1 MGYGD
6 YEVLMEHLDT
16 RLQASAIICGSGTP
30 VGSALAARLHDSGTH
45 VITIDLSGGATYPQ
59 AALQLAGNLADER
72 DWRVFAQAIQDCSL
86 SPAML
91 AYAICESDGPVP
103 LLDLDLA
110 DWNRVVSRNL
120 RGAYL
125 ACKHLFPLLRWPGAA
140 VLLASVLA
148 AGDARADLAAL
159 SASSGGMLALARSLA
174 LSGAPLGVRVNT
186 VCCPAPQPPDGDAVH
201 GQTLGRIPLGRATG
215 PNDLADAMMF
225 LLSDDA
231 GYLTGSSL
239 VVDGGQ
245 SLQSWS
251 NAPDVPYSQ
260 L

>member
-1 MGYGD
+1 MA
-6 YEVLMEHLDT
+6 HLDP
-16 RLQASAIICGSGTP
+16 RLPASAIVCGSDTP
-30 VGSALAARLHDSGTH
+30 IGSALAARLHDSGIY
-45 VITIDLSGGATYPQ
+45 VIMIDFSGGAAHPA
-59 AALQLAGNLADER
+59 AALRLTGDLADAR
-72 DWRVFAQAIQDCSL
+72 DWRGFAQAIHDRSL

-91 AYAICESDGPVP
+91 AYAISESDGSAP
-103 LLDLDLA
+103 LLDLDQA
-110 DWNRVVSRNL
+110 DWERVIAHNL

-125 ACKHLFPLLRWPGAA
+125 ACKHLFPLLRRPGTA

-148 AGDARADLAAL
+148 AEDARADLAAL

-174 LSGAPLGVRVNT
+174 LLGAPLGVRVNT
-186 VCCPAPQPPDGDAVH
+186 VCCPAPPPPAGDAAH
-201 GQTLGRIPLGRATG
+201 GRALDRIPLGRATD
-215 PNDLADAMMF
+215 PNDVVDAIMF

-231 GYLTGSSL
+231 SYLTGSSL

-251 NAPDVPYSQ
+251 NAPDLPYSQ

>member
-1 MGYGD
+1 
-6 YEVLMEHLDT
+6 MEHLDT
-16 RLQASAIICGSGTP
+16 RLQASAIVCGSDTP
-30 VGSALAARLHDSGTH
+30 VGGALASRLHGSGAQ
-45 VITIDLSGGATYPQ
+45 VITIDLPGGAAHPA
-59 AALQLAGNLADER
+59 AALRLIGDLADER
-72 DWRVFAQAIQDCSL
+72 DWRGFAQAIQGHGL

-91 AYAICESDGPVP
+91 AYTISESDGPAP
-103 LLDLDLA
+103 LPDLDQA
-110 DWNRVVSRNL
+110 DWDRVISRNL

-125 ACKHLFPLLRWPGAA
+125 ACKHLFPLLRRPGAV
-140 VLLASVLA
+140 VLLATVLA
-148 AGDARADLAAL
+148 DRDARADLAAL

-186 VCCPAPQPPDGDAVH
+186 ICCPAPLPSDAAALGDRARE
-201 GQTLGRIPLGRATG
+201 RIPLGRATS
-215 PNDLADAMMF
+215 PDDVVDAMLF

-231 GYLTGSSL
+231 SYLTGSSL

-251 NAPDVPYSQ
+251 NAPDLPYSQ

>member
-1 MGYGD
+1 
-6 YEVLMEHLDT
+6 
-16 RLQASAIICGSGTP
+16 
-30 VGSALAARLHDSGTH
+30 
-45 VITIDLSGGATYPQ
+45 
-59 AALQLAGNLADER
+59 
-72 DWRVFAQAIQDCSL
+72 
-86 SPAML
+86 ML
-91 AYAICESDGPVP
+91 AYAISESDGPALP
-103 LLDLDLA
+103 DLDQA
-110 DWNRVVSRNL
+110 DWDRVVSRNL

-125 ACKHLFPLLRWPGAA
+125 ACKHLFPLLCRPGAV

-148 AGDARADLAAL
+148 VGDARADLVAL

-186 VCCPAPQPPDGDAVH
+186 VCCPAPQPSDGDAVH
-201 GQTLGRIPLGRATG
+201 DRALGRIPLGRATG
-215 PNDLADAMMF
+215 PDDLVDAMLF

-231 GYLTGSSL
+231 SFLTGSSL

>member
-1 MGYGD
+1 
-6 YEVLMEHLDT
+6 MEHLDT
-16 RLQASAIICGSGTP
+16 RMQASAIVCGSDTPVGGALVSRLHGSGTQ
-30 VGSALAARLHDSGTH
+30 
-45 VITIDLSGGATYPQ
+45 VITIDLPGGAVHP
-59 AALQLAGNLADER
+59 AAVLRLAGDLADER
-72 DWRVFAQAIQDCSL
+72 DWRSFTQAIQGHSL
-86 SPAML
+86 NPAML
-91 AYAICESDGPVP
+91 AYTISESERPAP
-103 LLDLDLA
+103 LLDLEQA
-110 DWNRVVSRNL
+110 DWDRVVSRNL

-125 ACKHLFPLLRWPGAA
+125 ACKHLFPLLRRPGAA

-186 VCCPAPQPPDGDAVH
+186 VCCPAPQPSDSDAVH
-201 GQTLGRIPLGRATG
+201 DQALGRIPLGRATG
-215 PNDLADAMMF
+215 PDDLADAMMF

-231 GYLTGSSL
+231 SYLTGSSL

-260 L
+260 F